1 MGGLPYK
8 QQMISLDQLTYVSDS
23 NIHGKGL
30 FARVDIPKNTVIG
43 TIQGKPCKRDGAH
56 VIWLSETQGFK
67 VSGNLKY
74 INHADKPNACYYD
87 DLSVVALRDIKAH
100 EEITHD
106 YGNADW

>member
-1 MGGLPYK
+1 
-8 QQMISLDQLTYVSDS
+8 MISSDKLTCVSDS
-23 NIHGKGL
+23 KIHGKGL
-30 FARVDIPKNTVIG
+30 FARTDIPKGTVIG
-43 TIQGKPCKRDGAH
+43 TLQGKPCKRDGTH

-67 VSGNLKY
+67 VSCNLKY